1 MAAKSA
7 TEVDDLDVLERTLRL
22 QEDNARYLAGLDEDG
37 RRAQTEKAR
46 RVLMEQIEAEV
57 DPDGT
62 LSPEQRAYRAKHLR
76 RAKLA
81 EISRLGVQARQR
93 KRDERLRAQE
103 AAELDALV
111 EAAITAGAV
120 SLLAEAS

>member
-1 MAAKSA
+1 VAKPA
-7 TEVDDLDVLERTLRL
+7 TAEPDLDVLERTLRL
-22 QEDNARYLAGLDEDG
+22 QEDNARYLAGLDADG

-46 RVLMEQIEAEV
+46 RTLMEQIEAEV

-62 LSPEQRAYRAKHLR
+62 LDPEERAYRAKHLR

-81 EISRLGVQARQR
+81 EISRLGVQARIR
-93 KRDERLRAQE
+93 KRDERLRAE
-103 AAELDALV
+103 ESAEMDALV
-111 EAAITAGAV
+111 EAAIAAGAV